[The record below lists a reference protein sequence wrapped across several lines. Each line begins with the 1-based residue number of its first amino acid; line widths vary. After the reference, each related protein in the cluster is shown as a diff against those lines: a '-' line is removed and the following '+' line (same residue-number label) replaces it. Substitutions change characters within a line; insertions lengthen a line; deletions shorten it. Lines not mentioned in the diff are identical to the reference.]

1 MYIPSGRDHS
11 SSFEAMRRRES
22 AMRATIS
29 KWGNSLGLRI
39 PRGLAEDAGLTE
51 GSVVELRVEDGRLVA
66 EPVAVETLESLL
78 ARVTPRNRHREL
90 LVDAPRG
97 RETW

>member
-1 MYIPSGRDHS
+1 
-11 SSFEAMRRRES
+11 
-22 AMRATIS
+22 MRATIC

-39 PRGLAEDAGLTE
+39 PRGLAQDAGLTE
-51 GSVVELRVEDGRLVA
+51 GSVVELRLEDGRLVA
-66 EPVAVETLESLL
+66 EPIVIERLESLL

-90 LVDAPRG
+90 FVDPPRG

>member
-1 MYIPSGRDHS
+1 
-11 SSFEAMRRRES
+11 MRRRES
-22 AMRATIS
+22 VMRATIS

-66 EPVAVETLESLL
+66 EPVAVETLQSLL
-78 ARVTPRNRHREL
+78 ARVTPSNRHREL
-90 LVDAPRG
+90 FVDAPRG